1 VARRLIFDTGVFVDA
16 ERGKLDPADLHN
28 DEDDVTITA
37 VTVAELV
44 AGVYMADERNRARRQ
59 RFVEDVRRTF
69 GVMEFD
75 ERVAEVHGELLAFA
89 RRSGRPRGTL
99 DLIVAA
105 TAVANRRVLVTTD
118 ARARFDGLPG
128 LDVEVVGRRSG

>member
-16 ERGKLDPADLHN
+16 ERGKLAPAELHA
-28 DEDDVTITA
+28 DEDDVAVAA

-44 AGVYMADERNRARRQ
+44 AGVHLADDRNRPRWQ
-59 RFVEDVRRTF
+59 RFVDDVRQTF
-69 GVMEFD
+69 TVLEYD
-75 ERVAEVHGELLAFA
+75 ERIAEVHGELLAVA

-105 TAVANRRVLVTTD
+105 TAVASRRTLVTTD

-128 LDVEVVGRRSG
+128 LEVEIVGRA

>member
-1 VARRLIFDTGVFVDA
+1 MARRLIFDTGVFVDA
-16 ERGKLDPADLHN
+16 ERGTLDPARLHG
-28 DEDDVTITA
+28 DEDDVAITA

-44 AGVYMADERNRARRQ
+44 AGVHMADDRDRPRRQ
-59 RFVEDVRRTF
+59 HFVDDVRQTF
-69 GVMEFD
+69 GVMEYD

-89 RRSGRPRGTL
+89 RRSGRSRGTL

-105 TAVANRRVLVTTD
+105 TALANRRVLVTTD

-128 LDVEVVGRRSG
+128 LDVEVVGRG